1 MTTPDAGRPPQYR
14 LEHEPDG
21 SSWTARENMADVLE
35 RELLGPMN
43 GATEVIDG
51 APDAAYLV
59 GRIAPFKLTAGTGD
73 PQDADTGEPDT
84 DVGDAD
90 DAEAGR
96 GVPLTEVDDS
106 GAGADEDSGLEDTPQ
121 QRGLMIP
128 ASMGLRCQIPA
139 DLESFTVTAR
149 GACTSRCPRRRGTS
163 REVAG
168 TSGPRSR
175 SPSGSSSPILASP

>member
-1 MTTPDAGRPPQYR
+1 MNGP
-14 LEHEPDG
+14 EEIIDG
-21 SSWTARENMADVLE
+21 S
-35 RELLGPMN
+35 
-43 GATEVIDG
+43 
-51 APDAAYLV
+51 PDAAYLI

-73 PQDADTGEPDT
+73 PTDADTGEPDT

-128 ASMGLRCQIPA
+128 ASMGLRCQIPD
-139 DLESFTVTAR
+139 DLESFTVTASW
-149 GACTSRCPRRRGTS
+149 GVYESVPAPEGDESRS
-163 REVAG
+163 SAG

-175 SPSGSSSPILASP
+175 SPSGSRWPTSASPRRRRSRSRTRSCCASTGTTSPSATAA